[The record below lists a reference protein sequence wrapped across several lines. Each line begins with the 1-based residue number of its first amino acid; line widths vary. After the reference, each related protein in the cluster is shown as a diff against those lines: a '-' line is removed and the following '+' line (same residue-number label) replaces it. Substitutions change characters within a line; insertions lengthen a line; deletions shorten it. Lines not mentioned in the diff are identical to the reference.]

1 MLATAKIEINS
12 LVETELPPL
21 PSSALRVANL
31 VQDVNTST
39 RAIADAIGSDPVL
52 AARVLRAANSPL
64 YAMERRVTALP
75 MAVNTMGNNAIHM
88 LVMVYSASDTFNKKG
103 KQTTLERIMWEH
115 SLAVAALA
123 RELSSILG
131 LRGMEETFLCGLL
144 HDIGQLLMLR
154 HDQELYSKVDM
165 SNEQR
170 LLETEQEIY
179 GYTHA
184 QVGALVARRWNL
196 PDDIG
201 YVINYHH
208 QPSDA
213 TKMLAMT
220 RVIDLASQ
228 IANFYGVGTHQEPDM
243 DLSLTESAIALDIS
257 DEKIKAVWEKVQSQ
271 IGEMKSVFT

>member
-1 MLATAKIEINS
+1 MLATAKIEINA

-21 PSSALRVANL
+21 PTSAMRVANL
-31 VQDVNTST
+31 VQDVNAST
-39 RAIADAIGSDPVL
+39 RSIADAIGLDPIL

-88 LVMVYSASDTFNKKG
+88 LVMVYTASDTFNKKG
-103 KQTTLERIMWEH
+103 KQIPLEKVLWDH
-115 SLAVAALA
+115 SLAVGATA
-123 RELSSILG
+123 RSISSMLG
-131 LRGMEETFLCGLL
+131 LRGMEEAFLCGLL
-144 HDIGQLLMLR
+144 HDIGTLLMLR
-154 HDQELYSKVDM
+154 HDAELYSKVDT
-165 SNEQR
+165 SNEQS
-170 LLETEQEIY
+170 LLASEQEIY

-220 RVIDLASQ
+220 RVIDLSSQ
-228 IANFYGVGTHQEPDM
+228 IANTYGFGIHQEQTT
-243 DLSLTESAIALDIS
+243 DLSITESAIALNVS
-257 DEKIKAVWEKVQSQ
+257 EEQIKEVWEKVQTELES
-271 IGEMKSVFT
+271 IKSLFN